1 MSIGRFLCPCLS
13 VFICSLILTSA
24 VDFCVRVYMSSHT
37 DLGGRS
43 RAVVG
48 SARAATRRA
57 SPRRAML
64 DLIEHVDQR
73 SVECLNALAEESWR
87 NALWPGP
94 RDQASLTLVSD
105 DDEELILRVEFSSNV
120 RPRAVKIAGASAT
133 HAREDASAPRV
144 VKIFVNAP
152 SLSFENVAKRR
163 AAQVVE
169 LDGDDEVELDVTAF
183 ENVRVMTFYVESNVG
198 GTARTE
204 IGRIDIKGELSG
216 ELRDVSEL
224 KPC

>member
-1 MSIGRFLCPCLS
+1 VEYGVEVRIEGDRDRAIFVS
-13 VFICSLILTSA
+13 VFICSLTLTSA
-24 VDFCVRVYMSSHT
+24 VD
-37 DLGGRS
+37 
-43 RAVVG
+43 RAPS
-48 SARAATRRA
+48 SARARA
-57 SPRRAML
+57 AARRAML
-64 DLIEHVDQR
+64 DLIDHVDER
-73 SVECLNALAEESWR
+73 SVECLNALTDESWR
-87 NALWPGP
+87 HALWPGP
-94 RDQASLTLVSD
+94 RDRASSTLVSD
-105 DDEELILRVEFSSNV
+105 DDEELILRVEFTSNV

-152 SLSFENVAKRR
+152 SLSFENAAKRR

>member
-1 MSIGRFLCPCLS
+1 MRIEGDRELG
-13 VFICSLILTSA
+13 
-24 VDFCVRVYMSSHT
+24 DFCVRVYIICSLT
-37 DLGGRS
+37 LT
-43 RAVVG
+43 
-48 SARAATRRA
+48 SARDRAPSSATRRA
-57 SPRRAML
+57 TPRRAML
-64 DLIEHVDQR
+64 DLIDHVDPR
-73 SVECLNALAEESWR
+73 SVECLNALTDESWR
-87 NALWPGP
+87 HALWPGP
-94 RDQASLTLVSD
+94 RDQASSTLVSD

-152 SLSFENVAKRR
+152 SLSFENAAKRR

>member
-1 MSIGRFLCPCLS
+1 MRIAGDRDRAIFVS
-13 VFICSLILTSA
+13 VFICSLTLTSA
-24 VDFCVRVYMSSHT
+24 DDRAPSSVRNAPQR
-37 DLGGRS
+37 D
-43 RAVVG
+43 
-48 SARAATRRA
+48 ARRRHN
-57 SPRRAML
+57 AML
-64 DLIEHVDQR
+64 DLIEHVDER
-73 SVECLNALAEESWR
+73 SVECLNALTDESWR

-94 RDQASLTLVSD
+94 RDRASSTLVSD
-105 DDEELILRVEFSSNV
+105 DDEELILRVEFTSNV

-152 SLSFENVAKRR
+152 SLSFENAAKRR

>member
-1 MSIGRFLCPCLS
+1 
-13 VFICSLILTSA
+13 
-24 VDFCVRVYMSSHT
+24 
-37 DLGGRS
+37 
-43 RAVVG
+43 
-48 SARAATRRA
+48 
-57 SPRRAML
+57 ML
-64 DLIEHVDQR
+64 DLIDHVDQR
-73 SVECLNALAEESWR
+73 SVECLNALTDESWR

-94 RDQASLTLVSD
+94 RDQGSLTLVSD

-120 RPRAVKIAGASAT
+120 RPRSLKIAGASAT

-152 SLSFENVAKRR
+152 SLSFENAAKRR

>member
-1 MSIGRFLCPCLS
+1 MR
-13 VFICSLILTSA
+13 
-24 VDFCVRVYMSSHT
+24 
-37 DLGGRS
+37 
-43 RAVVG
+43 
-48 SARAATRRA
+48 
-57 SPRRAML
+57 
-64 DLIEHVDQR
+64 
-73 SVECLNALAEESWR
+73 
-87 NALWPGP
+87 
-94 RDQASLTLVSD
+94 
-105 DDEELILRVEFSSNV
+105 
-120 RPRAVKIAGASAT
+120 IAGASAT

-152 SLSFENVAKRR
+152 SLSFENASQAAGRR
-163 AAQVVE
+163 RVVE
-169 LDGDDEVELDVTAF
+169 LDGDGEVELDVTAF

>member
-1 MSIGRFLCPCLS
+1 MATRVPDSACTIRGLGAYWGGRDRGIFVS
-13 VFICSLILTSA
+13 VFICSLTLTSA
-24 VDFCVRVYMSSHT
+24 VDRAPSSQR
-37 DLGGRS
+37 D
-43 RAVVG
+43 
-48 SARAATRRA
+48 ARRRHN
-57 SPRRAML
+57 AML
-64 DLIEHVDQR
+64 DLIDHVDER
-73 SVECLNALAEESWR
+73 SVECLNALTDESWR
-87 NALWPGP
+87 HALWPGP
-94 RDQASLTLVSD
+94 RDRASSTLVSD
-105 DDEELILRVEFSSNV
+105 DDEELILRVEFTSNV

-152 SLSFENVAKRR
+152 SLSFENAAKRR

>member
-1 MSIGRFLCPCLS
+1 MHFNQSVANVNLIPESPTGASASALLSLPNDRSYSLRSFLESSSAHESLAHTHDAPSTFTTFSSYPSPHAPPPCLNNDSALSAGALSASRFLS
-13 VFICSLILTSA
+13 SSICRIISAYASLFPLL
-24 VDFCVRVYMSSHT
+24 F
-37 DLGGRS
+37 
-43 RAVVG
+43 
-48 SARAATRRA
+48 
-57 SPRRAML
+57 SP
-64 DLIEHVDQR
+64 
-73 SVECLNALAEESWR
+73 ALAT
-87 NALWPGP
+87 GVI
-94 RDQASLTLVSD
+94 VS
-105 DDEELILRVEFSSNV
+105 
-120 RPRAVKIAGASAT
+120 AIAADAASAT

-152 SLSFENVAKRR
+152 SLSFENAATRR